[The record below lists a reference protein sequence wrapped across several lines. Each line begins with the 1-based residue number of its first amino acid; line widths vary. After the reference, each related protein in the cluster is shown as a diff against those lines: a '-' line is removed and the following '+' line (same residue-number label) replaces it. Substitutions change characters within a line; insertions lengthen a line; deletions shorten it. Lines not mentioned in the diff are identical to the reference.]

1 MANNKIINTKKA
13 FKICAI
19 AYAILIV
26 VGIIVTI
33 VAGPKLDINFSGG
46 TQISYSY
53 TGDVA
58 EADFKDTVAT
68 VLDKEFTV
76 SQNTSLAGDTKS
88 YVITLAG
95 KDSVSAEIQENITTA
110 LTEKFTENDITL
122 YNSNSVSPTIAGSFF
137 LKSIVAIIIT
147 AVLVVLY
154 VGIRFKKIG
163 GVSAALTAL
172 CALVLD
178 LVVAFFICV
187 IFRLQI
193 DMNFMAVVLTILG
206 YSLNDTIVI
215 YDRVRENKKLHPEF
229 SVSENMNISVSSTPQ
244 HPDGIQLTSTLFSY
258 MYGTEPEGADILGGK
273 TGFVS
278 ESGYCIASFGAS
290 ESGTEYVCVTLN
302 GNGLWPT
309 VYDQIDL
316 YTSYAK

>member
-19 AYAILIV
+19 VYAILIV

-46 TQISYSY
+46 TQIAYSY

-163 GVSAALTAL
+163 GISAALTAL

-229 SVSENMNISVSSTPQ
+229 SVSENMDISVSSILIRNIVTTVTTVCAV
-244 HPDGIQLTSTLFSY
+244 LT
-258 MYGTEPEGADILGGK
+258 IVV
-273 TGFVS
+273 VS
-278 ESGYCIASFGAS
+278 EVCGLTTLRSFAIPMAFGLVSGCFSSLFIAGP
-290 ESGTEYVCVTLN
+290 
-302 GNGLWPT
+302 LW
-309 VYDQIDL
+309 VMYKERK
-316 YTSYAK
+316 A

>member
-19 AYAILIV
+19 VYAILIV

-46 TQISYSY
+46 TQIAYSY

-229 SVSENMNISVSSTPQ
+229 SVSENMDISVSSILIRNIVTTVTTVCAV
-244 HPDGIQLTSTLFSY
+244 LT
-258 MYGTEPEGADILGGK
+258 IVV
-273 TGFVS
+273 VS
-278 ESGYCIASFGAS
+278 EVCGLTTLRSFAIPMAFGLVSGCFSSLFIAGP
-290 ESGTEYVCVTLN
+290 
-302 GNGLWPT
+302 LW
-309 VYDQIDL
+309 VMYKERK
-316 YTSYAK
+316 S

>member
-19 AYAILIV
+19 VYAILIV

-46 TQISYSY
+46 TQIAYSY

-229 SVSENMNISVSSTPQ
+229 SVSENMNISVSSILIRNIVTTVTT
-244 HPDGIQLTSTLFSY
+244 ICAVLT
-258 MYGTEPEGADILGGK
+258 IVV
-273 TGFVS
+273 VS
-278 ESGYCIASFGAS
+278 EVCGLTTLRSFAIPMAFGLVSGCFSSLFIAGP
-290 ESGTEYVCVTLN
+290 
-302 GNGLWPT
+302 LW
-309 VYDQIDL
+309 VMYKERK
-316 YTSYAK
+316 A